1 MDWDGRAQTCVVE
14 FRSFKVDNL
23 DTQWS
28 LVGCKKRLQ
37 SLSDELWWNVKE
49 VPDEG
54 RLPKLSL
61 QKAHRKH
68 QERR

>member
-1 MDWDGRAQTCVVE
+1 MADGKE
-14 FRSFKVDNL
+14 
-23 DTQWS
+23 
-28 LVGCKKRLQ
+28 
-37 SLSDELWWNVKE
+37 E

>member
-1 MDWDGRAQTCVVE
+1 MQEEVAE
-14 FRSFKVDNL
+14 
-23 DTQWS
+23 
-28 LVGCKKRLQ
+28 
-37 SLSDELWWNVKE
+37 LSDELRWNVKD